1 LFSFRANNQCC
12 LVHCKMGISRSASTV
27 LAYLMKEH
35 NHSFAD
41 ALEHVKKRRSCIN
54 PNGGFRNQLLIYEG
68 ILAAK

>member
-1 LFSFRANNQCC
+1 MKAHNQ
-12 LVHCKMGISRSASTV
+12 
-27 LAYLMKEH
+27 
-35 NHSFAD
+35 SFAD